1 MRPAPPEL
9 ARAAIK
15 AELREIALQ
24 LGEVARRLARLQKS
38 AQRLSAGDAE
48 ASASASSSALEAA
61 IGCLLIDR
69 IRPAC
74 EMARRASNERRVSS
88 ARASKRRLQ

>member
-1 MRPAPPEL
+1 MRPDPPEL

-24 LGEVARRLARLQKS
+24 LGDVARRLARLQKS

-48 ASASASSSALEAA
+48 ASASSSALEAA

-74 EMARRASNERRVSS
+74 EMARRASSQRRASS